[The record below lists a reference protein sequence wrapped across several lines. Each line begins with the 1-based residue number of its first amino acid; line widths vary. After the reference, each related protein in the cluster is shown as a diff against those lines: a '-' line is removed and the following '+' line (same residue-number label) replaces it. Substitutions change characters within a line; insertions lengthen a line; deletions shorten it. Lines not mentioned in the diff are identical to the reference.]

1 LKRKNFNEKEMIF
14 IHPQN
19 KIQGFHLI
27 QKNVVDIQY
36 NNIQKKN
43 LGENYYLVS
52 TKEGF
57 RAYVRFD
64 DQVYLPS
71 LQPKS
76 MLQFMTQLHERKLM
90 GIKQNQLI
98 ELSLKM
104 VRVEVEQI
112 LFNEIEIVLPRN
124 TCLALSLDTN
134 QSILVKTH

>member
-1 LKRKNFNEKEMIF
+1 MIF

-36 NNIQKKN
+36 KNIQKKN

-90 GIKQNQLI
+90 GIKQSQLI